1 VKEGRVNIGKAP
13 RADWYCAG
21 VLLVEEDK
29 MAKKLWGT
37 RFSKVTHA
45 LTDKFTS
52 SIAFDQ
58 RLAKYDILGSIAHA
72 KMLGKQKII
81 PQKDAQAIIKG
92 LNLILKDVQSGK
104 FKFDLS
110 AEDIHS
116 NIQELLVKKVGE
128 PAYKLHTARSRNDQV
143 ALDIRMYLKSEI
155 DELAEY
161 IIQLQKSIL
170 KFAKSAAQ
178 VIIPGYT
185 HLQIAQPVLMSHHL
199 LSYIEGLERDKARL
213 LDAQK
218 RIDAMPL
225 GACAFSGTGLPIDR
239 EFVKKELKFSA
250 LTANSIDSVS
260 DRDFILEVLAALT
273 ILSVHLSRTAE
284 DLILWSTHEFNF
296 IDIDFSFCTG
306 SSIMPHKKNPDIL
319 ELIRGSVGKIHGDL
333 SSVMILMKGLPSSY
347 NRDLQLDKPP
357 LFDAVDTIKDIL
369 EIFVALF
376 GNIIIEKEA
385 IASKIKDESLFSVDI
400 VEYLIK
406 KGVSYRKA
414 HDIVGKM
421 VIDCLDKGKKI
432 YDLSN
437 NELKKYSDKLGPDVR
452 NVLNAW
458 ASVNL
463 KSSYGSTN
471 PKLVNKQLARWSK
484 QL

>member
-1 VKEGRVNIGKAP
+1 
-13 RADWYCAG
+13 
-21 VLLVEEDK
+21 

-37 RFSKVTHA
+37 RFSKLTHA

-58 RLAKYDILGSIAHA
+58 RLAKYDISGSIAHA
-72 KMLGKQKII
+72 RMLGKQKII
-81 PQKDAQAIIKG
+81 PSKDAQAIIKG
-92 LNLILKDVQSGK
+92 LGLILKDIQGGK
-104 FKFDLS
+104 FKFDLD

-116 NIQELLVKKVGE
+116 NIQELLVKKIGE
-128 PAYKLHTARSRNDQV
+128 PAAKLHTARSRNDQV

-155 DELAEY
+155 DKLAES
-161 IIQLQKSIL
+161 IIQMQKSIL
-170 KFAKSAAQ
+170 KFARSSLQ

-199 LSYIEGLERDKARL
+199 LSYIEGLERDKGRL
-213 LDAQK
+213 LDAKK

-239 EFVKKELKFSA
+239 NLVRKELRFA
-250 LTANSIDSVS
+250 QLTDNSIDSVS
-260 DRDFILEVLAALT
+260 DRDFVLEVLAGLT
-273 ILSVHLSRTAE
+273 IIAVHLSRIAE

-306 SSIMPHKKNPDIL
+306 SSIMPHKKNPDVL

-333 SSVMILMKGLPSSY
+333 SSVITLMKGLPSSY

-357 LFDAVDTIKDIL
+357 LFDALDMIKDIL
-369 EIFVALF
+369 EIFTALF
-376 GNIIIEKEA
+376 GKIVIKKEA
-385 IASKIKDESLFSVDI
+385 IAGKIKDESLFSVDI

-406 KGVSYRKA
+406 KGVTYRKA

-421 VIDCLDKGKKI
+421 VVNCLDKGKKI
-432 YDLSN
+432 SALSDA
-437 NELKKYSDKLGPDVR
+437 ELKKFSAKLSSDIRDI
-452 NVLNAW
+452 LNARV
-458 ASVNL
+458 SVNL
-463 KSSYGSTN
+463 KVSYGSTN
-471 PKLVNKQLARWSK
+471 PRLVAQQLNRWSK
-484 QL
+484 KL

>member
-1 VKEGRVNIGKAP
+1 
-13 RADWYCAG
+13 
-21 VLLVEEDK
+21 
-29 MAKKLWGT
+29 MAKKLCGT
-37 RFSKVTHA
+37 RFSKITSA
-45 LTDKFTS
+45 LTEKFTS

-58 RLAKYDILGSIAHA
+58 RLAKYDILGSMAHA
-72 KMLGKQKII
+72 KMLGKQRII
-81 PQKDAQAIIKG
+81 PAKDAQAIVKG
-92 LNLILKDVQSGK
+92 LNSILKDVVSGK
-104 FKFDLS
+104 FKFDAG

-116 NIQELLVKKVGE
+116 NIQELLVKKIGE
-128 PAYKLHTARSRNDQV
+128 PAFRLHTARSRNDQV

-155 DELAEY
+155 DELTENLT
-161 IIQLQKSIL
+161 QLQRSIL
-170 KFAKSAAQ
+170 KFAKTNDK

-185 HLQIAQPVLMSHHL
+185 HLQIAQAVLLSHHL
-199 LSYIEGLERDKARL
+199 LSYIEGLERDKTRL
-213 LDAQK
+213 LDSKK

-239 EFVKKELKFSA
+239 EQVRKELKFAS

-260 DRDFILEVLAALT
+260 DRDFILEVLSVLT
-273 ILSVHLSRTAE
+273 ILSVHLSRIAE
-284 DLILWSTHEFNF
+284 DLILWSTSEFNF
-296 IDIDFSFCTG
+296 IDIDFSYCTG

-319 ELIRGSVGKIHGDL
+319 ELIRGSVGRIHGDL

-357 LFDAVDTIKDIL
+357 LFDAVDTMKDIL
-369 EIFVALF
+369 EIFTALF
-376 GNIIIEKEA
+376 GNIVIEKEA
-385 IASKIKDESLFSVDI
+385 IAAKVKDESLFSVDI

-406 KGVSYRKA
+406 KGVAYRKA

-432 YDLSN
+432 SGLT
-437 NELKKYSDKLGPDVR
+437 NEQLKKYSDKLGPDIR
-452 NVLNAW
+452 NILNAK
-458 ASVNL
+458 ASVEL

-471 PKLVNKQLARWSK
+471 PKLVAKQINKWSK